1 MPKIGLLHQFN
12 LQIESILESCHVTWH
27 NHFWPC
33 PTAFNFCEFISTCKK
48 SVYPSVQSSERVDFR
63 VMSNYW
69 PQPFLTM
76 PTPNIFNHF
85 LIFAWICTTMQTNQL
100 IPSVHSWET
109 WKTTNFRVHRPDW
122 PYPIFT
128 MLNQKNFNQ
137 LLIFVN
143 LYQHI
148 KMRLFYQ
155 FVLEKQLI

>member
-1 MPKIGLLHQFN
+1 MPKIGLLYLFN
-12 LQIESILESCHVTWH
+12 LQIESILESCHITWH

-33 PTAFNFCEFISTCKK
+33 PPAFNFCEFISCKK
-48 SVYPSVQSSERVDFR
+48 SVYPSVQSSDRVNFR
-63 VMSNYW
+63 VMSHYW

-85 LIFAWICTTMQTNQL
+85 LIFCMNLYQNAKNQL
-100 IPSVHSWET
+100 IPSVHSGETWET
-109 WKTTNFRVHRPDW
+109 TNIRVHRPDW
-122 PYPIFT
+122 PNPFLT

-137 LLIFVN
+137 LLSFVN

-148 KMRLFYQ
+148 KMRLFHL